1 MADPTIVR
9 AVGDSGEVVELV
21 DVVDGAWGQH
31 LAPLQEMLA
40 EFFPDEPYAID
51 LARRD
56 AVRPAERT
64 GMVVHQFVV
73 LVDGVPA
80 GISVYHSNLVRGVSA
95 PHFGAVRP
103 EYRRVIVDGHR
114 LGGWLSYEQLRRL
127 GIDAGALRLGA
138 VGEATADNALAWAR
152 LGWRILPVDT
162 YAMPVH
168 GWEWPTQ
175 GLEMRPMKLVWL
187 PPIGAT
193 ADEIVDMEPRAL
205 AAGAAAFL
213 LDTYGLP
220 TDHEMVRALVGEQ
233 ALRPGPSRD

>member
-1 MADPTIVR
+1 MTDQTIVR
-9 AVGDSGEVVELV
+9 AVAEGGQSVELV
-21 DVVDGAWGQH
+21 DVVGDAWGQY
-31 LAPLQEMLA
+31 LEPLQQMLV
-40 EFFPDEPYAID
+40 EFFPDEPYAVD

-73 LVDGVPA
+73 LVDGIPA

-103 EYRRVIVDGHR
+103 EFRRVIVDGHR
-114 LGGWLSYEQLRRL
+114 LAGWLSYEQLRRL
-127 GIDAGALRLGA
+127 SIDAGALRLGA
-138 VGEATADNALAWAR
+138 VGEATAENALAWAR
-152 LGWRILPVDT
+152 LGWRILPIDT

-168 GWEWPTQ
+168 GWEWPTL
-175 GLEMRPMKLVWL
+175 GLEMRPMSLVWL

-193 ADEIVDMEPRAL
+193 GAEIDDMEPHAI

-220 TDHEMVRALVGEQ
+220 PDHELVRSLIGDMALQ
-233 ALRPGPSRD
+233 AGPSRD